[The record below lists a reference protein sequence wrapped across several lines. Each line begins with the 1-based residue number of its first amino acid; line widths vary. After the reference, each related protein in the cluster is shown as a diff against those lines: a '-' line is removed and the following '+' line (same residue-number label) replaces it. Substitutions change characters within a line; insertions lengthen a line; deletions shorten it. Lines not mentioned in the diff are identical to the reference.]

1 MEFETQAQKACYE
14 KVSRWI
20 KDLFG
25 VGAIYRDDIPVI
37 GIIVGSALAQVGIS
51 AWGEIDTTITTRAY
65 LVTEVEITPDL
76 ASFLLHENE
85 RMRFGAFGLDKEDDI
100 FFEHTIMGSNTNREE
115 LKSSIMAVILTAD
128 SYDDKIVEQ
137 WGGQRMLEN
146 S

>member
-1 MEFETQAQKACYE
+1 MDFETQAQKECYE
-14 KVSRWI
+14 KVSQWI

-25 VGAIYRDDIPVI
+25 VRAICREDIPVI
-37 GIIVGSALAQVGIS
+37 GIMVGSALAQVGIS
-51 AWGEIDTTITTRAY
+51 AWGDEDTTITTRAY

-85 RMRFGAFGLDKEDDI
+85 RMRFGAFGLDQEDAI
-100 FFEHTIMGSNTNREE
+100 FFEHSILGSRTDQEE
-115 LKSSIMAVILTAD
+115 LKSSVMAVILTAD